1 MFFQGLDAERY
12 DREYGDATL
21 LRRIGAYFRPQAWR
35 MALISLVVV
44 LVSVLQAAVPFL
56 VSQGAARLGP
66 VAAGEARQGLRVA
79 ALDRL
84 IERGIAALAPYSGD
98 ATALFLALAVS
109 VSALA
114 IYGLNYLR
122 RRETSRAIGRV
133 VLDLRRD
140 AFRATVGHDLSFYD
154 SYASGRIVS
163 RISTDTQEFG
173 QTVVLVADLVGQV
186 VQVLLLVAVLWQI
199 SSSMTLLLVMWA
211 PVVFLLALS
220 FRALARRATRQG
232 FRATADVNAT
242 IFETVAG
249 ISIAKNFRREQ
260 SIYQTFDTVNRA
272 AYGINLRRGF
282 VLATVFPALN
292 FLVGF
297 GIAILVERGSLRVL
311 EGAIAV
317 GAWFLFIQSIDLFWF
332 PLMNLSAFWSQFQ
345 AGLAA
350 VERIFAL
357 IDARPAV
364 IQAAAEPVESLRGD
378 IRFQGVTFRYATGDT
393 VLPRLDLHIRPGET
407 VALVGHTGSGKS
419 SIVKL
424 VERFYEFQEG
434 ELLVDGRDIRRLDL
448 TQYRRQLGIVPQVP
462 FLFNGTVADNIRYAR
477 PSATE
482 AEMEALARAIGE
494 GEWLSALPDGLATDV
509 GERGARL
516 SMGQRQLVAL
526 MRVLVQNPAIFVL
539 DEATASIDP
548 FTEAQIQE
556 ALDLA
561 FAERTAIVIAH
572 RLSTVK
578 AADRILVLRQG
589 QVIEEGSHGALL
601 AQGGHYAELYDTYF
615 RHQSLDYRIP

>member
-12 DREYGDATL
+12 DREYGDSVL
-21 LRRIGAYFRPQAWR
+21 LGRVGRYFRAQGAR
-35 MALISLVVV
+35 MTLVAVVVV
-44 LVSVLQAAVPFL
+44 LVSVIQASVPLL

-66 VAAGEARQGLRVA
+66 GTHEGLRVA
-79 ALDRL
+79 ELDRL
-84 IERGIAALAPYSGD
+84 IDAGIRLLAPFSKD
-98 ATALFLALAVS
+98 PTVFFLAAAVS
-109 VSALA
+109 LAWLA

-122 RRETSRAIGRV
+122 RRETSRAIGQV
-133 VLDLRRD
+133 VLALRED
-140 AFRATVGHDLSFYD
+140 AFQATVGHDLSFYD
-154 SYASGRIVS
+154 TYASGRIVS

-173 QTVVLVADLVGQV
+173 QTVTLVADLVGQV
-186 VQVLLLVAVLWQI
+186 AQVLLLVVVLWRI
-199 SSSMTLLLVMWA
+199 SPSMTLLLVMWA
-211 PVVFLLALS
+211 PVVFALALS

-249 ISIAKNFRREQ
+249 ISIAKNFRREGT
-260 SIYQTFDTVNRA
+260 IYETFAEVNQA

-282 VLATVFPALN
+282 VLATVFPVLN

-297 GIAILVERGSLRVL
+297 GIAILVERGSLRVID
-311 EGAIAV
+311 GAIAV

-357 IDARPAV
+357 IDAQPAV
-364 IQAAAEPVESLRGD
+364 VQAAAEPVGALQGD
-378 IRFQGVTFRYATGDT
+378 IRFDRVTFRYATGDL
-393 VLPRLDLHIRPGET
+393 VLPSLSLHVRPGET

-419 SIVKL
+419 SIVRL

-434 ELLVDGRDIRRLDL
+434 ALTIDGQDIRRLDL
-448 TQYRRQLGIVPQVP
+448 SAYRRQLGIVPQVP
-462 FLFNGTVADNIRYAR
+462 FLFGGTVADNIRYAR
-477 PSATE
+477 PSATD
-482 AEMEALARAIGE
+482 AEIERLARSVGE
-494 GEWLSALPDGLATDV
+494 GDWLAALPEGLATDV

-526 MRVLVQNPAIFVL
+526 MRVLVQGPAIFVL

-548 FTEAQIQE
+548 FTESQIQE
-556 ALDLA
+556 ALDLV

-589 QVIEEGSHGALL
+589 QIIEEGSHQELL
-601 AQGGHYAELYDTYF
+601 ARGGHYAELYDTYF
-615 RHQSLDYRIP
+615 RHQSLEYKVQVEA

>member
-12 DREYGDATL
+12 DREYGDAVL
-21 LRRIGAYFRPQAWR
+21 LRRIAGYFRAQAGR
-35 MALISLVVV
+35 LALVSAVVI
-44 LVSVLQAAVPFL
+44 LVSVIQAAVPFL

-66 VAAGEARQGLRVA
+66 VSAGEARQGLRVA
-79 ALDRL
+79 ALDRW
-84 IERGIAALAPYSGD
+84 IQGGIDALAPYSQEP
-98 ATALFLALAVS
+98 TALFLALAVS
-109 VSALA
+109 LAALA
-114 IYGLNYLR
+114 VYGLNYLR

-186 VQVLLLVAVLWQI
+186 VQVLLLTAVLWQI
-199 SSSMTLLLVMWA
+199 SAGMTLLLVMWA
-211 PVVFLLALS
+211 PVVFLLALA

-249 ISIAKNFRREQ
+249 ISIAKNFRREAT
-260 SIYQTFDTVNRA
+260 IYGTFDTVNRA

-282 VLATVFPALN
+282 VLATVFPTLN

-311 EGAIAV
+311 DGAIAV

-364 IQAAAEPVESLRGD
+364 LQTATEAVEGLSGD
-378 IRFQGVTFRYATGDT
+378 IRFRGVTFRYATGDT
-393 VLPRLDLHIRPGET
+393 VLPALDLHIRGGET

-419 SIVKL
+419 SVVRL
-424 VERFYEFQEG
+424 VQRFYEFQEG
-434 ELLVDGRDIRRLDL
+434 ELLIDGRDIRRLDL
-448 TQYRRQLGIVPQVP
+448 TQYRRRLGIVPQVP

-477 PSATE
+477 PGTTD
-482 AEMEALARAIGE
+482 AELEALARSVGE
-494 GEWLSALPDGLATDV
+494 GEWLSALPQGLATDV

-526 MRVLVQNPAIFVL
+526 MRVLVQKPAIFIL

-572 RLSTVK
+572 RLSTVR
-578 AADRILVLRQG
+578 AADRIVVLKQG
-589 QVIEEGSHGALL
+589 RIIEEGRHGDLL

-615 RHQSLDYRIP
+615 RHQSLDYQIR